1 VCQEQVDVALELL
14 LTSTES
20 DLSDSAL
27 ENDALTAKIRKLEE
41 DARKVEFIVSFSHSD
56 FMSSRFEGFI

>member
-1 VCQEQVDVALELL
+1 MDVALL

-20 DLSDSAL
+20 DLSDTAL
-27 ENDALTAKIRKLEE
+27 ENAALTAKIRKLEQ

-56 FMSSRFEGFI
+56 FMSSRFESFI